1 MPVKIDSAKLR
12 AMRRK
17 KKLSQMHLAELCES
31 SDRYIRDLELG
42 VKENPSAALLYLL
55 SRVLETPMEALMIET
70 NEEEEE

>member
-1 MPVKIDSAKLR
+1 MKIDSAKLR